1 MLSLTGYRLVLWI
14 GATDMRLSFN
24 GLSGLVCNEMKEDPF
39 QYGTI
44 YAFFN
49 QNRTQVKLLA
59 WDIDGFSI
67 YYKRLARGSFGTPVY
82 DQALQMMVL
91 EKKDLLLI
99 LEGIEVRYRKR
110 YSRSPL
116 RQVS

>member
-1 MLSLTGYRLVLWI
+1 
-14 GATDMRLSFN
+14 MRMSFN

-39 QYGTI
+39 RYGTL

-49 QNRTQVKLLA
+49 QKRNQVKLIGWEGDGLA
-59 WDIDGFSI
+59 I
-67 YYKRLARGSFGTPVY
+67 YYKRLSQGTFGSPVY
-82 DQALQMMVL
+82 DPEKKMIVM

-99 LEGIEVRYRKR
+99 LEGVEVRYRKR
-110 YSRSPL
+110 YSRSSV